1 MSPVFDEAKY
11 RALLEKLEISEVRYS
26 NTCIENNISRFDAEF
41 YQKIYFEAAKKVKAN
56 SWVTL
61 KQLNVCLDC
70 SAFYPSVANEYNF
83 NSIGVPFLRVNEI
96 IDGKIIFSDN
106 TAFLPESLIKEY
118 NDTIRLSYNND
129 ILIAKGG
136 NTAGKVGFISN
147 KYDYYA
153 TCRDVVILRTNKIS
167 KINPQILS
175 LYLQCDFGKLLIEKT
190 ISQTGQPHLT
200 LPLLERLPIPLVLE
214 KIQYG
219 IKKCTDL
226 SIQCSEKSNNIY
238 VESEQLLLQELGL
251 TDWQSDDESV
261 ATKTFADFQNSG
273 RLDAEYYQPKYDD
286 LFNRI
291 ALFEKF
297 RLGDIVNI
305 TKSIEPGS
313 EAYQEDGVPFVRVS
327 DITKFGIT
335 PPEIHLDRDKYYSEN
350 LTPKKDTILLSKD
363 GSVGIAYKVEN
374 DLDVITSGALLHLT
388 VKNNDFL
395 PDYLTLV
402 LNSIVVKLQAERD
415 AGGSIIQHWKPS
427 EIENVIIPK
436 LPKAVQNQIAEK
448 VRESFALRKESKRL
462 LDLAKHAVE
471 VAIEQGEDAAMKLL
485 ERFKDA

>member
-11 RALLEKLEISEVRYS
+11 RALLEKLEISEVNLSDLEKSIRLDS
-26 NTCIENNISRFDAEF
+26 EF
-41 YQKIYFEAAKKVKAN
+41 YSKAYLQLQNTLEKLKSKPLNEYCVSISDGNHMSISAFFSEDGIPYYRGQDIYNFFIEQSPCPLRVPEEIFNAKYMKRSHLHQGDILMSIVGAIIGNIAIVSEKFPAVCSCKLAIIRPQPAFKTIIAFFLKSSFGHRQIERLRRGGGQTGFLLEDFPQLQMPDFTVDFRKKV
-56 SWVTL
+56 
-61 KQLNVCLDC
+61 D
-70 SAFYPSVANEYNF
+70 
-83 NSIGVPFLRVNEI
+83 
-96 IDGKIIFSDN
+96 
-106 TAFLPESLIKEY
+106 SLA
-118 NDTIRLSYNND
+118 TD
-129 ILIAKGG
+129 I
-136 NTAGKVGFISN
+136 
-147 KYDYYA
+147 YD
-153 TCRDVVILRTNKIS
+153 K
-167 KINPQILS
+167 
-175 LYLQCDFGKLLIEKT
+175 YLQAINCYKT
-190 ISQTGQPHLT
+190 AEH
-200 LPLLERLPIPLVLE
+200 
-214 KIQYG
+214 
-219 IKKCTDL
+219 
-226 SIQCSEKSNNIY
+226 
-238 VESEQLLLQELGL
+238 LLLQELGL
-251 TDWQSDDESV
+251 MDWQPDNESV

-286 LFNRI
+286 LFKRI
-291 ALFEKF
+291 SSYDKS

-335 PPEIHLDRDKYYSEN
+335 SPEIHLDRDKYYSEN

-436 LPKAVQNQIAEK
+436 LPMAIQEQIASK
-448 VRESFALRKESKRL
+448 VQESFALRKESKRL

-471 VAIEQGEDAAMKLL
+471 VAIEQGEDAAMNLL
-485 ERFKDA
+485 EGVKNA